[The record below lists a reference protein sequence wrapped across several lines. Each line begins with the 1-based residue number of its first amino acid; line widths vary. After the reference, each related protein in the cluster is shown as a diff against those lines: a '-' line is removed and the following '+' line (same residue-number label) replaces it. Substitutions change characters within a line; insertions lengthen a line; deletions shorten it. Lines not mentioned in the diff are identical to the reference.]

1 VSKVGLVK
9 SGLQPREVS
18 YRKKKGDDDVGKR
31 YINRRTF
38 LKATGLVGIGTAT
51 AALPNIAYGAFSAAQ
66 DSSAAERNR
75 LIFLSDLHMNVD
87 ANYSWL
93 VDHAADV
100 ARFLNEV
107 NTRDDVAEL
116 VILPL
121 QLNLWV
127 PWRPVGCKAL
137 GNQYLTLLKAL
148 SWFGTRCGSGIS
160 EGASPR
166 ASACERSFAFALE
179 PHRLDVWSFPTH
191 RFFGRAVILG
201 DLLDDWVS
209 PVKDSPQAFAEI
221 LAASNN
227 AGIVAALKAV
237 CQNPSIK
244 VTYVTGNHD
253 MLSFED
259 QNKATIADAFPGMNI
274 ISESPGLGAY
284 TKDDVIWAEHGH
296 RYCLFN
302 APDTWSR
309 TGSHLPMGYFI
320 SRLAA
325 SKAASTGQVTTTP
338 DLLDIFVKS
347 PSERLKYLR
356 QLNDQARRRRR
367 RGGNGEA
374 GEVGGIFDDAVIIAV
389 FNAIAFW
396 SGNWPWDRFVMND
409 LDGYNTDP
417 SVEDVAFTDETIF
430 SGWTTRQNRVSQV
443 EAVWNDLGSLA
454 SAVNLIFEMPDSLK
468 DKYPFKPRIILF
480 GHTHEAAFQ
489 YHVGDVDTI
498 YANTGT
504 WIDSKPMTWAE
515 IQITAG
521 NERQTAYEVSLW
533 FDGERTPRQEATVA
547 VTTQA
552 RNPVPGGK

>member
-1 VSKVGLVK
+1 MS
-9 SGLQPREVS
+9 E
-18 YRKKKGDDDVGKR
+18 KR
-31 YINRRTF
+31 GINRRTF
-38 LKATGLVGIGTAT
+38 LKVTGLAGIGTAT
-51 AALPNIAYGAFSAAQ
+51 AALPKRTYGSFWAAQ

-75 LIFLSDLHMNVD
+75 LIFISDLHMNVN

-93 VDHAADV
+93 VDHADDV
-100 ARFLNEV
+100 AQFFNEV
-107 NTRDDVAEL
+107 NARDDVAE
-116 VILPL
+116 V
-121 QLNLWV
+121 
-127 PWRPVGCKAL
+127 
-137 GNQYLTLLKAL
+137 
-148 SWFGTRCGSGIS
+148 
-160 EGASPR
+160 
-166 ASACERSFAFALE
+166 
-179 PHRLDVWSFPTH
+179 
-191 RFFGRAVILG
+191 VILG

-209 PVKDSPQAFAEI
+209 PVKDSPQAFADI

-227 AGIVAALKAV
+227 TGIVAALNAV
-237 CQNPSIK
+237 CHNPNIK

-259 QNKATIADAFPGMNI
+259 QNKTIIANAFPGMNI
-274 ISESPGLGAY
+274 ISDSPGLGAY

-347 PSERLKYLR
+347 PSERLKYLKKE
-356 QLNDQARRRRR
+356 
-367 RGGNGEA
+367 NGEA
-374 GEVGGIFDDAVIIAV
+374 GDIFDDAVIIAV
-389 FNAIAFW
+389 FNTIAFW
-396 SGNWPWDRFVMND
+396 SGSWPWDQFMMNS

-417 SVEDVAFTDETIF
+417 SVEDVAFTYDTIF

-443 EAVWNDLGSLA
+443 EAVWNDLGSLT
-454 SAVNLIFEMPDSLK
+454 SAANLIFEMPDSLK

-489 YHVGDVDTI
+489 YHSGNVDTL

-504 WIDSKPMTWAE
+504 WIDSKPMTWVE

-521 NERQTAYEVSLW
+521 NEGQKLYEVSLW
-533 FDGERTPRQEATVA
+533 FYGEETPRQKGTIA
-547 VTTQA
+547 VTMPSKKSCKTWSCLV
-552 RNPVPGGK
+552 REHLLKKVK

>member
-1 VSKVGLVK
+1 M
-9 SGLQPREVS
+9 PE
-18 YRKKKGDDDVGKR
+18 KR
-31 YINRRTF
+31 GINRRTF
-38 LKATGLVGIGTAT
+38 LKVTGLAGIGTAT
-51 AALPNIAYGAFSAAQ
+51 AALPKITYGAFGAAQ

-75 LIFLSDLHMNVD
+75 LIFVSDLHMNVN

-93 VDHAADV
+93 VDHADDLAQ
-100 ARFLNEV
+100 FLNEV
-107 NTRDDVAEL
+107 NARDDVAEL
-116 VILPL
+116 
-121 QLNLWV
+121 
-127 PWRPVGCKAL
+127 
-137 GNQYLTLLKAL
+137 
-148 SWFGTRCGSGIS
+148 
-160 EGASPR
+160 
-166 ASACERSFAFALE
+166 
-179 PHRLDVWSFPTH
+179 
-191 RFFGRAVILG
+191 VILG

-209 PVKDSPQAFAEI
+209 PVKDSPQAFADI

-227 AGIVAALKAV
+227 TGIVAALNAV
-237 CQNPSIK
+237 CHNPNIK

-259 QNKATIADAFPGMNI
+259 QNKAIIANAFPGMNI
-274 ISESPGLGAY
+274 ISDSPGLGAY

-347 PSERLKYLR
+347 PSERLKYLKKEHR
-356 QLNDQARRRRR
+356 
-367 RGGNGEA
+367 EA
-374 GEVGGIFDDAVIIAV
+374 GDIFDDAVIIAV

-396 SGNWPWDRFVMND
+396 SGNGPWDQFMMNC

-417 SVEDVAFTDETIF
+417 SVEDVAFTYDTIF
-430 SGWTTRQNRVSQV
+430 TGWATRQNRVSQV
-443 EAVWNDLGSLA
+443 EAVWNDLGSLT
-454 SAVNLIFEMPDSLK
+454 SAANLIFEMPDSLK
-468 DKYPFKPRIILF
+468 DKYPFEPRIILF

-489 YHVGDVDTI
+489 YHSGDVDTL

-504 WIDSKPMTWAE
+504 WIDSKPMTWVE

-521 NERQTAYEVSLW
+521 NEGQKLYEVSLW
-533 FDGERTPRQEATVA
+533 FYGEETPRQKGTIA
-547 VTTQA
+547 VTMPSKKSCKTWSCLV
-552 RNPVPGGK
+552 REHLLKKVK